1 MTELPFPAC
10 LTIQFY
16 GFYSYDY
23 VDNPATQCGK
33 QNIDGSTEHTV
44 RKNIMKNIATAATTT
59 TKTTTTISKTT
70 TATVVSGGVN

>member
-1 MTELPFPAC
+1 MTDLPFPAC

-23 VDNPATQCGK
+23 VHNPATQCGK

-44 RKNIMKNIATAATTT
+44 RKNIMKNIATAAA
-59 TKTTTTISKTT
+59 TTTTISTMS
-70 TATVVSGGVN
+70 TATIVSGGVI